1 MEEEKKTVEALQA
14 ENKKLTEQLADLQAE
29 LDKERAN
36 KAQYCEWW
44 RKKCDEIEA
53 IKTDVAS
60 VSVLLKRFE
69 ERW

>member
-1 MEEEKKTVEALQA
+1 MEEEKKIVEALQA
-14 ENKKLTEQLADLQAE
+14 ENKKLTERLADLQAE

-44 RKKCDEIEA
+44 RNKCDEIEA

-60 VSVLLKRFE
+60 ISVLLKRFE

>member
-1 MEEEKKTVEALQA
+1 MEEEKKTIEALQA
-14 ENKKLTEQLADLQAE
+14 ENKRLTEQLADLQAE
-29 LDKERAN
+29 LDKERAS

-44 RKKCDEIEA
+44 RNKCDEIEA